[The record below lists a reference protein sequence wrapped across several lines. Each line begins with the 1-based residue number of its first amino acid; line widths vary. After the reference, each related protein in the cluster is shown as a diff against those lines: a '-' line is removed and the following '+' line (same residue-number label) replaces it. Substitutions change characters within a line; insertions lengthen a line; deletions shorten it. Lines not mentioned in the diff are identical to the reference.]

1 MVNKIKCLTLLIISS
16 LIILSLITPSI
27 TLASTQNSSIVPKM
41 LIKLGEALYNEV
53 VKELGSI
60 DPSYTLILSNAK
72 YVIAKGYNLYPVTI
86 PLINLGFYPVYTLIY
101 VHSPFNSN
109 FWLIVYKDNIHKAI
123 YIEISRDIISKA
135 IERIINGEA
144 IDNVISYILI
154 NGVIKKS
161 VFTLDLNKIII
172 EGKEDP
178 DRVWSIIEGNTSK
191 SVAFSILTI
200 TMAWSYGAPQEV
212 LLTSEL
218 HNHVCPGLISG
229 VLIIN
234 YLIKKGY
241 ITPNSKVYIIASPVW
256 CKDDAFIQ
264 LLDAT
269 PGKRRM
275 SIKLLPKS
283 EENELRKIF
292 KTDVAGIV
300 IVMEPNKTGKA
311 YVTAFNWSKACQIA
325 GIERG
330 MFKGKYW
337 WWSRVV
343 MNKLLLSFI
352 DKPEELVNIVK
363 TIEFT
368 GYVGRYPTLFYNTS
382 LVGIDPYNI
391 IGIITS
397 ETTLQSTPISTSSSL
412 QQNIGFII
420 GVIVLVIALI
430 IALIYAHRKRG

>member
-1 MVNKIKCLTLLIISS
+1 MDRIRYLTLLIISS
-16 LIILSLITPSI
+16 LVILSLITSPI
-27 TLASTQNSSIVPKM
+27 TLASAQNSSIVPRM
-41 LIKLGEALYNEV
+41 FIKLGEALYNEV
-53 VKELGSI
+53 MKELGSI

-72 YVIAKGYNLYPVTI
+72 YVITNEYNLYPITI
-86 PLINLGFYPVYTLIY
+86 PLINLGFYPAYTLIY

-109 FWLIVYKDNIHKAI
+109 LWLFVYKNNTHKAI

-135 IERIINGEA
+135 IEKVINGEV
-144 IDNVISYILI
+144 IDNVISYILT

-161 VFTLDLNKIII
+161 VFTLDPNKIIV

-178 DRVWSIIEGNTSK
+178 DRVWSIIEGNTNK

-200 TMAWSYGAPQEV
+200 TMVWSYGAPQEV
-212 LLTSEL
+212 LLASEL

-229 VLIIN
+229 VLLTT
-234 YLIKKGY
+234 YLIKNGY

-256 CKDDAFIQ
+256 CKDDAYIQ

-283 EENELRKIF
+283 EEDELRKIF
-292 KTDVAGIV
+292 KTDIAGIV
-300 IVMEPNKTGKA
+300 IIMEPNKTGKA
-311 YVTAFNWSKACQIA
+311 YVTAFNWTKACQIA

-343 MNKLLLSFI
+343 MNKALLNFI
-352 DKPEELVNIVK
+352 DKPEELVDIVK

-368 GYVGRYPTLFYNTS
+368 GYVGRYPTLFYNAS

-391 IGIITS
+391 IGIITR
-397 ETTLQSTPISTSSSL
+397 ETTLQSTPIITSPSL
-412 QQNIGFII
+412 QQNVGFIV
-420 GVIVLVIALI
+420 GVVILVIALI
-430 IALIYAHRKRG
+430 IALIYVHKKRG